1 MGIWWLG
8 ALCLVQSGVIIWMSG
23 FLCSSI
29 RFHRKQ
35 QDDINHLS
43 ENVAYWMDY
52 SRQMEEKKTELQ
64 VENIELKEVA
74 ENQRHENQSA
84 KRALNVFD
92 VIRSAVENFDE
103 GPSLF

>member
-35 QDDINHLS
+35 QDEIKELGESVTHWSNQAKDFEDINAKLRS
-43 ENVAYWMDY
+43 
-52 SRQMEEKKTELQ
+52 T
-64 VENIELKEVA
+64 VED
-74 ENQRHENQSA
+74 QRHENESA
-84 KRALNVFD
+84 KRTLECFD
-92 VIRSAVENFDE
+92 EIRSAVENFDD
-103 GPSLF
+103 GPILF